1 MSWKEGRMPKLHL
14 PERPSLEYLKRRAKE
29 QLVELRQRDAK
40 AKLAAAQLSV
50 ARDYGFPSWRAL
62 KAEVDRRRAPAVES
76 YFAACRAGDA
86 GALRALL
93 AADPSLVGE
102 RSVEGATGLH
112 VAVRH
117 VDAVRALLE
126 HGADPNA
133 RDLSDNAYPLHAAG
147 GLGGVEV
154 VRALLDA
161 GGDVHG
167 VGDAHQLEVI
177 GWATCFG
184 LTIPEDVLALLIE
197 RGARHHIFSAIAV
210 QDLELIERVVEENP
224 DALSRRLSKF
234 EQGQTALHYV
244 IAPPDGL
251 VGGGFRTGG
260 HYAMLDLLI
269 E

>member
-1 MSWKEGRMPKLHL
+1 MPKLHL

-93 AADPSLVGE
+93 AAEPSLVGE
-102 RSVEGATGLH
+102 RNAEGATGLH

-117 VDAVRALLE
+117 LEAVRALLD

-147 GLGGVEV
+147 TRSALVAGAAGQVHARAGDLEARAVELRDRRQRV
-154 VRALLDA
+154 QAARALGSL
-161 GGDVHG
+161 GR
-167 VGDAHQLEVI
+167 
-177 GWATCFG
+177 T
-184 LTIPEDVLALLIE
+184 
-197 RGARHHIFSAIAV
+197 
-210 QDLELIERVVEENP
+210 
-224 DALSRRLSKF
+224 
-234 EQGQTALHYV
+234 
-244 IAPPDGL
+244 L
-251 VGGGFRTGG
+251 VG
-260 HYAMLDLLI
+260 
-269 E
+269 